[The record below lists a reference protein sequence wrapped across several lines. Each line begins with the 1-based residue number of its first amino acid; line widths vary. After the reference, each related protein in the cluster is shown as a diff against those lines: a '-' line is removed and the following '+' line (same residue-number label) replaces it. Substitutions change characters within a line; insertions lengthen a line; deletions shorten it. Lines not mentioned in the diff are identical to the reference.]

1 VDANVVF
8 ALPILVLAFAAYKVI
23 FAAPTKPRS
32 KDYSFGND
40 RPSRGDK
47 NRFKAVSIISHG
59 ERCPESQALKGERFL
74 PNEAP
79 AIPLQDCSVEQCNCR
94 YSRHVDRR
102 SGEGRRRTISPAGD
116 GARELN
122 PDKQS
127 RRKNGGQRPND
138 SN

>member
-8 ALPILVLAFAAYKVI
+8 ALPILVLAFAADKVI
-23 FAAPTKPRS
+23 FAAPTKPRF

-40 RPSRGDK
+40 RTSRGDK